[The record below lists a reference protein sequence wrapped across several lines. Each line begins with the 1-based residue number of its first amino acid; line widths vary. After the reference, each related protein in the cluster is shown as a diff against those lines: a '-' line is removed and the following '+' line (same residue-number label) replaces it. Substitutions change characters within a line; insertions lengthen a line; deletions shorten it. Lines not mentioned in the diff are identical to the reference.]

1 MLVSWH
7 SLLTIAQKY
16 YLQPEKVYN
25 FGFRTTL
32 PCQEPDCEKMFDS
45 ISALYFHAAAIHYK
59 KPLQGQI
66 FQNFFVV
73 LDSLA

>member
-1 MLVSWH
+1 MLVPLH
-7 SLLTIAQKY
+7 SLLPIALKNK
-16 YLQPEKVYN
+16 LQPENFYN
-25 FGFRTTL
+25 IGFRTTL

-66 FQNFFVV
+66 F
-73 LDSLA
+73 